1 MDSAAG
7 SQEVQKM
14 EFQAE
19 VKQLLDIVINSLYT
33 EREIFVRELVSN
45 ASDALEKFRLLSF
58 MESDFRDKE
67 LPLEIS
73 IEVDEKENTLV
84 ISDTGIG
91 MTREELVENLGTI
104 AHSGSREFL
113 RRITEEDRRDTQL
126 IGQFGVGFYSVFMA
140 ASSVRVLT
148 LSYRPNAGGWEWS
161 SDGAGSYIITP
172 ARGLSRGT
180 RIFISLKEDAREFSE
195 AGRIKQIIK
204 QYSNFVPFDIKVN
217 GEKVNTVQAIWT
229 RSKNEI
235 NDQEYNEFYKF
246 LTNSFMDPVY
256 RLHLTS
262 DAPIQINAL
271 LFMPADNPER
281 FGLGRLDPGVN
292 LYCRKV
298 LIQQGAKGILPEYLR
313 FIKGVVDS
321 EDLPLNIS
329 RETTQNSRLIQ
340 KISRFLTRR
349 LISFLEDE
357 ASRDKE
363 KYRLFWDKFSMF
375 IKEGC
380 VSDQDNREQLAKL
393 LRYQS
398 SRAEAGEWV
407 SLAEYAGRMKE
418 NQKEIYYLNGPSRE
432 VIESGPY
439 LEAFRERDIEVLYLM
454 EPVDDFVMTSL
465 REFQGKKLV
474 SADQADLDL
483 PPVDEKA
490 GGADS
495 GGREA
500 LTQEEISSLAAWMK
514 EILGETVSEVRES
527 RRLVDSPA
535 MVVNPDHMFTTS
547 MQRILQAADRD
558 FGGIGPKVLEVNPR
572 SSVIIRLAR
581 LRNVG
586 ADQELLRACVEQI
599 ADNAFLA
606 AGLPGNRRNMIDRI
620 YRIMDRALE
629 FQGQGNSNNL

>member
-1 MDSAAG
+1 MDSAA
-7 SQEVQKM
+7 EAQKM

-33 EREIFVRELVSN
+33 EREIFVRELISN

-58 MESDFRDKE
+58 MESEFRDRDM
-67 LPLEIS
+67 PLEIS
-73 IEVDEKENTLV
+73 IEADEKENTLI

-91 MTREELVENLGTI
+91 MTREELIENLGTI

-113 RRITEEDRRDTQL
+113 RRMTEEGRRETQL
-126 IGQFGVGFYSVFMA
+126 IGQFGVGFYSVFMV
-140 ASSVRVLT
+140 ASSVRVRT
-148 LSYRPNAGGWEWS
+148 LSYRPEAQGWEWS
-161 SDGAGSYIITP
+161 SDGAGSYTITP
-172 ARGLSRGT
+172 AQGLSRGT
-180 RIFISLKEDAREFSE
+180 GIVISLKEDAREFSE
-195 AGRIKQIIK
+195 AGRIKQIVK

-229 RSKNEI
+229 RGKSEI
-235 NDQEYNEFYKF
+235 KEEEYNEFYKF

-256 RLHLTS
+256 RLHLSS
-262 DAPIQINAL
+262 DAPIQLNAL
-271 LFMPADNPER
+271 LYIPADNPER

-298 LIQQGAKGILPEYLR
+298 LIQQGAKDILPDYFR

-349 LISFLEDE
+349 LISFLEEE
-357 ASRDKE
+357 ASRDRE
-363 KYRLFWDKFSMF
+363 KYHLFWDKFSMF
-375 IKEGC
+375 IKEGSI
-380 VSDQDNREQLAKL
+380 SDQANREQLAKL
-393 LRYQS
+393 LRFHS
-398 SRAEAGEWV
+398 SRTETGEWV
-407 SLAEYAGRMKE
+407 SLAEYVGRMKE
-418 NQKEIYYLNGPSRE
+418 NQEAVYYLNGPSRE

-439 LEAFRERDIEVLYLM
+439 LEAFRERGIEVLYLL
-454 EPVDDFVMTSL
+454 EPVDDFVMTAL

-474 SADQADLDL
+474 SADQADLEL
-483 PPVDEKA
+483 PPVDEKDRGTDA
-490 GGADS
+490 GGRDGLAP
-495 GGREA
+495 
-500 LTQEEISSLAAWMK
+500 EEISALYAWMK
-514 EILGETVSEVRES
+514 EILSDTVSEVRES

-535 MVVNPDHMFTTS
+535 MVVNPDQMFTTS

-558 FGGIGPKVLEVNPR
+558 FGGIGPKVLEINPR
-572 SSVIIRLAR
+572 SSVIVRLAR
-581 LRNVG
+581 LRNAG
-586 ADQELLRACVEQI
+586 ADEGFLRACVEQI

-629 FQGQGNSNNL
+629 AQS